1 MTNST
6 LFTNAADMFSYTA
19 QIKKMMDHMPL
30 AEVNQAMVKVKEF
43 FAAENPEA
51 FAEYMDRH
59 GMTESQSD
67 IGDFNEWTV
76 VTDHGGRIKV
86 VDFGDQDGDMGMMS
100 TMNGYGMGGSQ
111 YIRAKEGAGK
121 QIESIKRT
129 TWLNEDEKTFL
140 IAALEKVGT
149 GIR

>member
-6 LFTNAADMFSYTA
+6 LFNNAAEMFSYVA
-19 QIKKMMDHMPL
+19 ALKKLDHIQPEIMTDML
-30 AEVNQAMVKVKEF
+30 KTVKEH
-43 FAAENPEA
+43 FAKDNPEA
-51 FAEYMDRH
+51 FAEYTSRH

-76 VTDHGGRIKV
+76 VTDHGGRIKI
-86 VDFGDQDGDMGMMS
+86 VDFGDKQGDMGMMS

-121 QIESIKRT
+121 HIESINRN